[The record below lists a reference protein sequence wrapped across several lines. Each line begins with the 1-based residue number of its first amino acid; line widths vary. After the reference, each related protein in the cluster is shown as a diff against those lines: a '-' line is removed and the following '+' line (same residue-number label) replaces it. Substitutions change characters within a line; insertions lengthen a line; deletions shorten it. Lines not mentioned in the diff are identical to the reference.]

1 MDTVTS
7 QDGTTIAFDAIG
19 AGPPV
24 VIVPGALQPRV
35 SNGQLAALLEPSF
48 TVYSYDRRGRGDSGD
63 TPPYAV
69 EREIEDLE
77 AVIGAAG
84 GSAYAFGSSSG
95 GNLALRAVEAGA
107 GITKL
112 ALWEPNFV
120 VNDSR
125 PPLPDDYVVHLTEL
139 ASSDRR
145 GEAVE
150 YFMTTAVGMPAEFV
164 APMRESPFW
173 PGMEAVAH
181 TLAYD
186 GAVVGDSM
194 SGKPPSGEPWA
205 SLTVPTLILVG
216 GQSQW
221 LVDGAKALADA
232 LPNAELHRLEGQSHD
247 VAADALAPPLT
258 TFFS

>member
-1 MDTVTS
+1 METVAST
-7 QDGTTIAFDAIG
+7 DGTTIAFDVTG
-19 AGPPV
+19 EGPAV
-24 VIVPGALQPRV
+24 VVVSGALQARH
-35 SNGQLAALLEPSF
+35 SNGALAQLLEPNF
-48 TVYSYDRRGRGDSGD
+48 TVLSYDRRGRGDSGD

-69 EREIEDLE
+69 QREVEDLL

-95 GNLALRAVEAGA
+95 GNLALRALVAGA

-120 VNDSR
+120 VNDGR
-125 PPLPDDYVVHLTEL
+125 PPLPDDYVEHLNQL
-139 ASSDRR
+139 VASDRR
-145 GEAVE
+145 GDAIE

-164 APMRESPFW
+164 APMRALPFW

-194 SGKPPSGEPWA
+194 SGKPPAGQPWD
-205 SLTVPTLILVG
+205 SITVPTLVLEG
-216 GQSQW
+216 GQSPW
-221 LVDGAKALADA
+221 LVDGARALAEA
-232 LPNAELHRLEGQSHD
+232 LPSAEVQRLEGQSHD
-247 VAADALAPPLT
+247 VAADALAPALIR
-258 TFFS
+258 FFS